1 MAAAAA
7 TPFPGSSSLADTGVE
22 ILLVTSAN
30 ADYACLCHI
39 IEHSK
44 WKLHRVVSCQEA
56 LAFLQQHPVGV
67 VISEANLPDGCWK
80 DLLAELAGVGCPPNL
95 IISSRLADEQLW
107 AEVLSLGGYDVLM
120 TPFEREEVFR
130 VGSYAWMD
138 WRGRLGKLVSPASQ
152 PPAAGVSAQPGIKPP
167 GNAGGLRH

>member
-1 MAAAAA
+1 VAAVS
-7 TPFPGSSSLADTGVE
+7 PRLGSGRLPIADAGVE
-22 ILLVTSAN
+22 ILLVSGGS

-39 IEHSK
+39 IDHSN
-44 WKLHRVVSCQEA
+44 WKLHRAQDCQEA

-67 VISEANLPDGCWK
+67 VITQVSLPDGCWK
-80 DLLAELAGVGCPPNL
+80 DLLAELTRVGCPPNL